1 MICLSTKF
9 NKNRTNDTE
18 VGQNRQADSCVPLQN
33 SSYKKKGSFGF
44 SLYKCID
51 AIGAEVI
58 EKIINNTLR
67 TNSID

>member
-1 MICLSTKF
+1 MCTLAKL
-9 NKNRTNDTE
+9 K
-18 VGQNRQADSCVPLQN
+18 LL
-33 SSYKKKGSFGF
+33 KKKGSFGF